1 MNQKEKND
9 ILFKKLQFVAI
20 VITSIALVISSILE
34 K

>member
-9 ILFKKLQFVAI
+9 ILFKKLQFAAI
-20 VITSIALVISSILE
+20 VIASIALIVASILE